1 MQFRQ
6 ICGVC
11 DGTKKYFTVKNAG
24 IAGRCRIFR
33 TMLPALTVL
42 SILFALAYAGLML
55 VYGRGWRA
63 LPEWVAPTDFV
74 PKMAISVIIPARN
87 EADNIG
93 GGLDAILGGHYPS
106 ELLEIIVV
114 DDHSEDATPDIVRD
128 FAVRFPAVRLL
139 QLADFITPNEQQGA
153 FKKKALEVAI
163 ARAKGEI
170 MVTTDADCVFGPD
183 WLRLVASVFELAPKP
198 VQLLTAPV
206 VFHHDQNLL
215 QRFQTLDFLGL
226 MGITGA
232 GIHYKFQRMGNGAN
246 LAYRKQ
252 IFEEMNGFAGNENH
266 ASGDDMF
273 LIQKVAAQYPDG
285 IFFLKN
291 KAATVFTEA
300 KSDWPSFLQQRLRW
314 GTKNAALPEWPV
326 RLALAS
332 VFLFCWSIIFNV
344 LALPFALP
352 IKIGM
357 SLRSILIFQLAL
369 KVTADYLFLGMMCRY
384 FGRRDLLRWF
394 WPSFFLHTVY
404 IAGVGTASLFFK
416 KFEWKGR
423 EVK

>member
-1 MQFRQ
+1 MVAFFGFM
-6 ICGVC
+6 I
-11 DGTKKYFTVKNAG
+11 
-24 IAGRCRIFR
+24 
-33 TMLPALTVL
+33 LTVTFF
-42 SILFALAYAGLML
+42 SILLALVYAGLML
-55 VYGRGWRA
+55 VYGQGWRT
-63 LPEWVAPTDFV
+63 LPEWTAPADFF
-74 PKMAISVIIPARN
+74 PKMAITVIIPARN
-87 EADNIG
+87 EDANIG
-93 GGLDAILGGHYPS
+93 SCLQDVLGGTYPPD
-106 ELLEIIVV
+106 LLEIIVV
-114 DDHSEDATPDIVRD
+114 DDHSNDDTPQIVRD
-128 FAVRFPAVRLL
+128 FTLRFPAVRLL
-139 QLADFITPNEQQGA
+139 QLADFITENEQNGA

-183 WLRLVASVFELAPKP
+183 WLRLIASVFELAPKP
-198 VQLLTAPV
+198 VQLVTAPV
-206 VFHHDQNLL
+206 VFHRDKNLL

-252 IFEEMNGFAGNENH
+252 VFEEMNGFAGNENH

-273 LIQKVAAQYPDG
+273 LIQKVAAHYPEG

-291 KAATVFTEA
+291 KGATVFTEA
-300 KSDWPSFLQQRLRW
+300 KPDWPSFLQQRLRW

-344 LALPFALP
+344 LALLFAPCLLP
-352 IKIGM
+352 
-357 SLRSILIFQLAL
+357 ILIFQLAL
-369 KVTADYLFLGMMCRY
+369 KATADYLFLGMMCHY

-394 WPSFFLHTVY
+394 WPSFFLHTIY